1 MIESILILSGGFFF
15 SFILTS
21 LLIRWGIPKLD
32 KEKES
37 HETLPESGSRKKY
50 FDFKSTGFW
59 IGFCET
65 LLVFAFVYAGEYGAL
80 AIIMGAKGIVRKENI
95 QENPS
100 YYLLGNLINVSV
112 ALVFAVTAKTL
123 ITN

>member
-1 MIESILILSGGFFF
+1 MINSILILSIGFFA
-15 SFILTS
+15 SLILTS
-21 LLIRWGIPKLD
+21 WLIVWGIPKLD
-32 KEKES
+32 QEKPRDK
-37 HETLPESGSRKKY
+37 TALVNGPKNKP
-50 FDFKSTGFW
+50 FNLKSTGFW

-95 QENPS
+95 QDNPS

-112 ALVFAVTAKTL
+112 ALVFAVTAKAL

>member
-1 MIESILILSGGFFF
+1 MIESIFILSAAFFT
-15 SFILTS
+15 SLILTS
-21 LLIRWGIPKLD
+21 WLIGWGIPKLD
-32 KEKES
+32 QEKPLNKPAS
-37 HETLPESGSRKKY
+37 KSRAKKKI
-50 FDFKSTGFW
+50 FKFKSTGFW

-65 LLVFAFVYAGEYGAL
+65 LLVFAFVNAGEYGAL

-95 QENPS
+95 QDNPS

-123 ITN
+123 ITT

>member
-1 MIESILILSGGFFF
+1 MINSALILSISFFA
-15 SFILTS
+15 SIVLTS
-21 LLIRWGIPKLD
+21 WLIAWGIPKLD
-32 KEKES
+32 QEKPGEKS
-37 HETLPESGSRKKY
+37 TPASGTKIKA
-50 FDFKSTGFW
+50 FNLKSTGFW

-95 QENPS
+95 QDNPS

-123 ITN
+123 ITH